1 MRVNV
6 ATYSLCE
13 LHEAPMYGTD
23 LGHHIVHYPES
34 LGLSNILKIQIS
46 PIRSHLSEKPIPTS
60 MFAIEQYTFTAIF
73 R

>member
-1 MRVNV
+1 
-6 ATYSLCE
+6 
-13 LHEAPMYGTD
+13 MYGTD